1 MQHYIEYDAICT
13 DYNIIMYAI
22 IYYVQYYSIC
32 TLYVH
37 YDMPCSILVHM
48 MQHTM
53 YNAIYYVKYRYLP
66 YDRSCTIYIIL

>member
-37 YDMPCSILVHM
+37 YDMPCSILDS
-48 MQHTM
+48 T
-53 YNAIYYVKYRYLP
+53 
-66 YDRSCTIYIIL
+66 YDAK

>member
-1 MQHYIEYDAICT
+1 MQHYTGYDAICT

-37 YDMPCSILVHM
+37 YDMPCSILDS
-48 MQHTM
+48 T
-53 YNAIYYVKYRYLP
+53 YDATYYVQ
-66 YDRSCTIYIIL
+66 CNILCEV